1 MYPTNNLA
9 ARLESAIVGKVIY
22 PLWTKRDHPTYLR
35 YARSFAASQY
45 LSADE
50 IRELQTGLL
59 RKQLLHAYRN
69 VPFYRRRMERL
80 SLTPVDIRSL
90 EDLRHLPP
98 LTKRDIQDHK
108 DEMLAANIPL
118 RKREANQT
126 GGSTGSPLQF
136 WVDKERFD
144 SRRASTDRHNAWAN
158 FHPGDWLAVLW
169 GSTFDLGTQVL
180 PRITWRERF
189 LERTLMLN
197 TSLVSRDDLNAYIT
211 LLRRYRPRFLKAYA
225 QAADM
230 FARHCQQEGV
240 TDIHFDAIITSAEV
254 LLPEARVRIE
264 QTFGGRV
271 FNRYG
276 CREVSVIASECDQ
289 HTGMHINADA
299 LIVEIEPIDSAPEN
313 YGRVLVTDLYNR
325 SMPLI
330 RYEIGDIASWQPG
343 PPCPCGR
350 SLPRLAAVAGR
361 ITDFLVLPDGSM
373 VSGPSLALLIG
384 QTPEIR
390 QAQFIQRSAAG
401 IELQVVPHTG
411 YGAETVASLTH
422 RLRPYLRDQ
431 VQLRI
436 VPVESIAAEASG
448 KYRFI
453 KREFQSTAPADFH
466 SATSVPGS
474 LQIL

>member
-1 MYPTNNLA
+1 MALSDNFA
-9 ARLESAIVGKVIY
+9 ARFETSLVRNVIY
-22 PLWTKRDHPTYLR
+22 PLWTQRDHPAYRR
-35 YARSFAASQY
+35 YARSFNASQY

-50 IRELQTGLL
+50 LHDLQLHLL

-80 SLTPVDIRSL
+80 SLTPVDIEAL
-90 EDLRHLPP
+90 DDLRYLPP
-98 LTKRDIQDHK
+98 LTKKDIQDHK
-108 DEMLAANIPL
+108 EEMLATNIPP
-118 RKREANQT
+118 RKRVENQT

-158 FHPGDWLAVLW
+158 FYPGDWLAVLW
-169 GSTFDLGTQVL
+169 GSTFDIGTDVR
-180 PRITWRERF
+180 PKITWRERF

-197 TSLVSRDDLNAYIT
+197 TSLVTRDDLNAFVEV
-211 LLRRYRPRFLKAYA
+211 LRRYRPRFLKAYA

-230 FARHCQQEGV
+230 FARHCQESGI
-240 TDIHFDAIITSAEV
+240 TDIRFEAIITSAEM
-254 LLPEARVRIE
+254 LLPDARVRIE

-289 HTGMHINADA
+289 HTGMHVNADA
-299 LIVEIEPIDSAPEN
+299 LLVEVEPMDGLPGN
-313 YGRVLVTDLYNR
+313 QGRVLVTDLYNR

-330 RYEIGDIASWQPG
+330 RYEIGDVASWELG
-343 PPCPCGR
+343 APCPCGR
-350 SLPRLAAVAGR
+350 NFPRLSSVAGR

-384 QTPEIR
+384 QTPEVR
-390 QAQFIQRSAAG
+390 QAQFVQFSPTE
-401 IELQVVPHTG
+401 IELKVVPHLG
-411 YGAETVASLTH
+411 YGEQTVSSLAH

-431 VQLRI
+431 VRLRV
-436 VPVESIAAEASG
+436 VPVETIAAEASG

-453 KREFQSTAPADFH
+453 KREFISTSPAD
-466 SATSVPGS
+466 SAPV
-474 LQIL
+474 LK